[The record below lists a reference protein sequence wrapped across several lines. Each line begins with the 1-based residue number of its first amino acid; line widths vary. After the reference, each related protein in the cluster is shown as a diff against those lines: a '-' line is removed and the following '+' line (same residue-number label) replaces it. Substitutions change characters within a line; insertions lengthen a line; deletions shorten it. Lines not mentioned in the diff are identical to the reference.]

1 MVFMAWLVQHFG
13 NSFRV
18 TMVRN
23 ITVAKI
29 FYQLGIYQLQMR
41 HYDNNRI
48 LQYLLF

>member
-1 MVFMAWLVQHFG
+1 MVFMTWLVQHFG

-23 ITVAKI
+23 ITVANV
-29 FYQLGIYQLQMR
+29 FYQLEMR

-48 LQYLLF
+48 IQYLLF